1 MKTIFKNIIK
11 ENQDF
16 EVSNI
21 LSRNISNSI
30 PLDINIIISL
40 IGARRSGKTYILYDL
55 INKIKKQGVSK
66 DKIVFI
72 NFEDERINVQQKDL
86 DLIIQAY
93 QEIYTNNDLR
103 EVYFFFD
110 EIQNVK
116 GWEKFVRRIFDTK
129 SRKIF
134 ITGSNSKLLSTEIAT
149 ELRGRTVSYSV
160 FPYSY
165 NEFLLTQ
172 KAPFDLNTQAKR
184 SLILNL
190 TEKYMYDG
198 GFPELINFDTRSRY
212 KILQQYFNVM
222 IYRDIVE
229 RYKISN
235 PEVLKFFIKKLF
247 ASVTSPFSINK
258 IYNDLKSMGYKI
270 SNKYLY
276 EYADYCKS
284 VFITQEI
291 SRFNFSE
298 IKQIKSDKKAYAIDT
313 GLLSAIDFKVSKNN
327 GKLFENMTV
336 MEFLKLEKEVFYF
349 KDKYECDLIVKD
361 KEELNA
367 VQISYNLSDS
377 ETKEREL
384 RGLKNACNYLKIDKG
399 TIITFDEEAVMN
411 YKGIEVQILPF
422 YKFFGNFK

>member
-30 PLDINIIISL
+30 PLDINIIVSL

-55 INKIKKQGVSK
+55 INKIKKRGVSK

-93 QEIYTNNDLR
+93 QEIYTNNDLS

>member
-30 PLDINIIISL
+30 PLDINIIVSL

-55 INKIKKQGVSK
+55 INKIKKRGVSK

-93 QEIYTNNDLR
+93 QEIYTNIDLR